1 MEVDTVRFPGD
12 MYEVLKWA
20 VNRQLKEIPTEF
32 EAWLLGLM
40 PEKCREVTGHH
51 LNVHTPQTP
60 CVDGWVKGYPHSHV
74 WSVNWPPDTYTCVT
88 FLTMSDEGGE
98 FALGGNKI
106 DDPYETFMPEAG
118 TTVTFDA
125 MRWHGVRPVT
135 RGTRISLLTSGFPD
149 WEDYKRRKREHGRD
163 EYF

>member
-88 FLTMSDEGGE
+88 CLTMSDEGGE
-98 FALGGNKI
+98 VAFGGDI
-106 DDPYETFMPEAG
+106 EEIRRRLDRQLDERAEAAADEEWECSGMRSWECGELPRRVETAWE
-118 TTVTFDA
+118 
-125 MRWHGVRPVT
+125 RP
-135 RGTRISLLTSGFPD
+135 GSCCASLPAAT
-149 WEDYKRRKREHGRD
+149 
-163 EYF
+163 